1 MRRSSTSSCHHRRAA
16 DGFCLFARLLA
27 TAAFTA
33 LVAAGAAAHAQTTF
47 SVTAGGFVNDSGGVS
62 ADVVTVSGTSPGGAR
77 STLVTPYVSTAELD
91 IFNLGLVQTG
101 TAGWPSTV
109 TSLDVASGGSL
120 QADTLSA
127 YDLSITGSASS
138 VVVSDSATVYSTLT
152 LSGGGSLAVAGGLA
166 FGGSGL
172 SEIKVSQGSSLVTG
186 ALDSI
191 QGSIEVADG
200 GAVTLGGAAT
210 LGGGSGPALRIS
222 STTGSPAVFT
232 ANAPVSFA
240 GGATSLALGAGGLLV
255 VNADVA
261 AGLIGGVSG
270 NSAVTIN
277 SGTFALGTAGG
288 AAGFSTLSFGTANPL
303 TLAGGRLEV
312 GGLIFSGSGALVRS
326 GGAISSG
333 SLSVANGAV
342 TLAAGDFVGG
352 SPDGYGGGDA
362 VTVGSGGVLTVQGS
376 IYASDSM
383 SPGNV
388 TVANGGRLVLDGGSI
403 AAEMLFG
410 NGLGGY
416 GTLSVSGSNGIAV
429 TNGGTYS
436 VDNLVLDDGASLPA
450 GTVTRSIS
458 LANGATITSTSA
470 FALNAPDS
478 SGGPRL
484 LDISMTT
491 DAGIVAPRFAISG
504 TGIDGS
510 VSVSGRLVATTVGAG
525 FGSGQLELSV
535 TNGGTVSL
543 GGGQTLQS
551 LTLSSTTAQRSVVRI
566 DGAVTLA
573 NGASPLVAGSG
584 GLLELN
590 ANLDGSAVTGVTGSS
605 AVTINSGTF
614 SLGYDGA
621 AGTNQ
626 LAFGTANP
634 LTLAGGRLEVGSV
647 VFNGSSSLAR
657 SGGIL
662 SVGNL
667 SVTSGSITL
676 AAGDT
681 VGGYSY
687 YAGSDVVTVGSGGV
701 LTVQGAIDASGYS
714 MASMVTVANGGR
726 LILDGGSITA
736 VNTSGAGGYGTL
748 SVSGSNG
755 IAVTNGG
762 TYDVDDLVLDQGAS
776 LAAGTARRL
785 ISLDNGATITSTSA
799 FSLQKPGS
807 LELLSISTGT
817 GVGTGIIAPR
827 FSITGP
833 ASGTVMIGDRY
844 VSTAS
849 DSSGS
854 LALTVSGGTL
864 ALGGGGQTISSLNGS
879 GVLEINGDVTSNSL
893 STFGGTLVV
902 NANVDATS
910 ATAGGNTAV
919 TLNSGTLS
927 LPVNTGASSPFAFS
941 TASPLTLNGGRI
953 AGGALAFS
961 GSAALVRTGGT
972 LAVGALSVSS
982 GSMTL
987 AAGDTVGGGIYYA
1000 NSDVVTVGS
1009 GGVLTVQGSINTGS
1023 GDLLSVGSVTVAAG
1037 GRLILA
1043 GGNIS
1048 ALSNDFMGLP
1058 GQGTLALS
1066 GSNAFSRTGGNYAVD
1081 ALTLANA
1088 SATYVG
1094 GDTIREAISVGDGS
1108 LLTTTTV
1115 LEILGRNPGSN
1126 LNIPASVSIAS
1137 GGELRLT
1144 DFSGSV
1150 TVGMYANFPE
1160 VSSGT
1165 SIRYALGVA
1174 GNLASDLEAMLAD
1187 GRITYTNAG
1196 GTVGVYYEPS
1206 LSPGYQGTTYV
1217 GYVTAVPE
1225 PSTLALAGLGIACAW
1240 RVTRQSR
1247 RRPDGRVPAH
1257 DSPR

>member
-1 MRRSSTSSCHHRRAA
+1 MQRSSTMSHHRRAA
-16 DGFCLFARLLA
+16 GGSPPALRLLA
-27 TAAFTA
+27 AAA
-33 LVAAGAAAHAQTTF
+33 CAASLAAGVVHAQTTYE
-47 SVTAGGFVNDSGGVS
+47 VLGGSFVEESGGVA
-62 ADVVTVSGTSPGGAR
+62 ADVVIVAGADGEDR
-77 STLVTPYVSTAELD
+77 STLVTTSVLANELHVYDRGYLDAVSVGGVVDFL
-91 IFNLGLVQTG
+91 
-101 TAGWPSTV
+101 TV
-109 TSLDVASGGSL
+109 GSGGGINTSS
-120 QADTLSA
+120 LSA
-127 YDLSITGSASS
+127 TNLSITGSDSS
-138 VVVSDSATVYSTLT
+138 VVVSGSATVYSTLT
-152 LSGGGSLAVAGGLA
+152 LSGGGSLAVAGGLTV
-166 FGGSGL
+166 GGSGL
-172 SEIKVSQGSSLVTG
+172 AEIQVSQGSALVTG
-186 ALDSI
+186 TLDSI
-191 QGSIEVADG
+191 QGIIDVRDG
-200 GAVTLGGAAT
+200 GSVTLGGAAT
-210 LGGGSGPALRIS
+210 LGGGPGPALRIS

-240 GGATSLALGAGGLLV
+240 GGATSLDLGAGGLLV
-255 VNADVA
+255 VNANVA
-261 AGLIGGVSG
+261 AGSIGNVSG

-288 AAGFSTLSFGTANPL
+288 AAGFSTLSFGDANPL

-312 GGLIFSGSGALVRS
+312 GRLAFSGSGAVVRT
-326 GGAISSG
+326 GGTIASG

-352 SPDGYGGGDA
+352 SPDGYGGGDV
-362 VTVGSGGVLTVQGS
+362 VTVGGGGVLTVQGS
-376 IYASDSM
+376 IDASNSM
-383 SPGNV
+383 SPGNI
-388 TVANGGRLVLDGGSI
+388 TVSEGGRLVI
-403 AAEMLFG
+403 
-410 NGLGGY
+410 
-416 GTLSVSGSNGIAV
+416 
-429 TNGGTYS
+429 
-436 VDNLVLDDGASLPA
+436 
-450 GTVTRSIS
+450 
-458 LANGATITSTSA
+458 
-470 FALNAPDS
+470 
-478 SGGPRL
+478 
-484 LDISMTT
+484 
-491 DAGIVAPRFAISG
+491 
-504 TGIDGS
+504 
-510 VSVSGRLVATTVGAG
+510 
-525 FGSGQLELSV
+525 
-535 TNGGTVSL
+535 
-543 GGGQTLQS
+543 
-551 LTLSSTTAQRSVVRI
+551 
-566 DGAVTLA
+566 
-573 NGASPLVAGSG
+573 
-584 GLLELN
+584 
-590 ANLDGSAVTGVTGSS
+590 
-605 AVTINSGTF
+605 
-614 SLGYDGA
+614 
-621 AGTNQ
+621 
-626 LAFGTANP
+626 
-634 LTLAGGRLEVGSV
+634 
-647 VFNGSSSLAR
+647 
-657 SGGIL
+657 
-662 SVGNL
+662 
-667 SVTSGSITL
+667 
-676 AAGDT
+676 
-681 VGGYSY
+681 
-687 YAGSDVVTVGSGGV
+687 
-701 LTVQGAIDASGYS
+701 
-714 MASMVTVANGGR
+714 
-726 LILDGGSITA
+726 DGGSITA

-776 LAAGTARRL
+776 LPAGTVRQL

-817 GVGTGIIAPR
+817 GGGTGIIAPR
-827 FSITGP
+827 FSISGP

-854 LALTVSGGTL
+854 LALTVSSGTL
-864 ALGGGGQTISSLNGS
+864 ALGGGGQTISSLGGN

-893 STFGGTLVV
+893 SSFGGTLVV

-910 ATAGGNTAV
+910 ATLGGNTSV

-927 LPVNTGASSPFAFS
+927 LPVNTGFSSPFSFS

-987 AAGDTVGGGIYYA
+987 AAGDTVGGGDYIGS
-1000 NSDVVTVGS
+1000 SDAVTVGS
-1009 GGVLTVQGSINTGS
+1009 GGVLTVQGSINTAGS
-1023 GDLLSVGSVTVAAG
+1023 GGLPSVGSVTVAAG

-1048 ALSNDFMGLP
+1048 ALSSETMG
-1058 GQGTLALS
+1058 GAQGALALS

-1081 ALTLANA
+1081 VLTLAGA

-1225 PSTLALAGLGIACAW
+1225 PSTLALASLGIACAW

>member
-1 MRRSSTSSCHHRRAA
+1 M
-16 DGFCLFARLLA
+16 
-27 TAAFTA
+27 
-33 LVAAGAAAHAQTTF
+33 
-47 SVTAGGFVNDSGGVS
+47 
-62 ADVVTVSGTSPGGAR
+62 
-77 STLVTPYVSTAELD
+77 
-91 IFNLGLVQTG
+91 
-101 TAGWPSTV
+101 
-109 TSLDVASGGSL
+109 
-120 QADTLSA
+120 
-127 YDLSITGSASS
+127 
-138 VVVSDSATVYSTLT
+138 
-152 LSGGGSLAVAGGLA
+152 
-166 FGGSGL
+166 
-172 SEIKVSQGSSLVTG
+172 
-186 ALDSI
+186 
-191 QGSIEVADG
+191 
-200 GAVTLGGAAT
+200 
-210 LGGGSGPALRIS
+210 
-222 STTGSPAVFT
+222 
-232 ANAPVSFA
+232 
-240 GGATSLALGAGGLLV
+240 
-255 VNADVA
+255 
-261 AGLIGGVSG
+261 
-270 NSAVTIN
+270 
-277 SGTFALGTAGG
+277 
-288 AAGFSTLSFGTANPL
+288 
-303 TLAGGRLEV
+303 
-312 GGLIFSGSGALVRS
+312 
-326 GGAISSG
+326 
-333 SLSVANGAV
+333 
-342 TLAAGDFVGG
+342 
-352 SPDGYGGGDA
+352 
-362 VTVGSGGVLTVQGS
+362 VTVGSGGVLTV
-376 IYASDSM
+376 
-383 SPGNV
+383 
-388 TVANGGRLVLDGGSI
+388 L
-403 AAEMLFG
+403 
-410 NGLGGY
+410 
-416 GTLSVSGSNGIAV
+416 
-429 TNGGTYS
+429 
-436 VDNLVLDDGASLPA
+436 
-450 GTVTRSIS
+450 
-458 LANGATITSTSA
+458 
-470 FALNAPDS
+470 
-478 SGGPRL
+478 
-484 LDISMTT
+484 
-491 DAGIVAPRFAISG
+491 
-504 TGIDGS
+504 
-510 VSVSGRLVATTVGAG
+510 
-525 FGSGQLELSV
+525 
-535 TNGGTVSL
+535 
-543 GGGQTLQS
+543 
-551 LTLSSTTAQRSVVRI
+551 
-566 DGAVTLA
+566 
-573 NGASPLVAGSG
+573 
-584 GLLELN
+584 
-590 ANLDGSAVTGVTGSS
+590 
-605 AVTINSGTF
+605 
-614 SLGYDGA
+614 
-621 AGTNQ
+621 
-626 LAFGTANP
+626 
-634 LTLAGGRLEVGSV
+634 
-647 VFNGSSSLAR
+647 
-657 SGGIL
+657 
-662 SVGNL
+662 
-667 SVTSGSITL
+667 
-676 AAGDT
+676 
-681 VGGYSY
+681 
-687 YAGSDVVTVGSGGV
+687 
-701 LTVQGAIDASGYS
+701 GAIDASGYS

-736 VNTSGAGGYGTL
+736 VDTSGFGGYGTL

-755 IAVTNGG
+755 MAVTNGG

-776 LAAGTARRL
+776 LAAGTVRRL

-844 VSTAS
+844 VSTAF

-864 ALGGGGQTISSLNGS
+864 ALGGVGQTISSLNGS
-879 GVLEINGDVTSNSL
+879 GVLEINGDVTSISL

-941 TASPLTLNGGRI
+941 NASPLTLNGGRI

-987 AAGDTVGGGIYYA
+987 AAGDTVGGGDYIGS
-1000 NSDVVTVGS
+1000 SDAVTVGS

-1023 GDLLSVGSVTVAAG
+1023 GDLRSVGSVTVAAG

-1048 ALSNDFMGLP
+1048 ALSNDYGGFP

-1081 ALTLANA
+1081 ALTLAGA

-1165 SIRYALGVA
+1165 SIRYALGVS

-1240 RVTRQSR
+1240 RVTRQGH